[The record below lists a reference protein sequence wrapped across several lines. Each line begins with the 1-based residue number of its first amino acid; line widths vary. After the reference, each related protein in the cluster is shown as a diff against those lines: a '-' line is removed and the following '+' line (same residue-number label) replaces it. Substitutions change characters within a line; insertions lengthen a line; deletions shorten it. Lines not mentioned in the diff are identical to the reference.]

1 MSLRNL
7 PVRPNLRQL
16 RQQAKDLKRSFNLH
30 DPEAIALVSEF
41 GAREIPPGEAKL
53 ADAQGALARSY
64 GVQSWQRLVLA
75 CRLVDAIWED
85 DVRAVQNLIARNPFL
100 LHEDARGVA
109 SNWGPP
115 MSHAANLGRDSII
128 AALLELGAE
137 DIQHAFD
144 RACLQGQ
151 LETART
157 LHAAG
162 ARLERGI
169 VMGPAET
176 QSGDGLEFLLSLG
189 ARIEDESGDPL
200 APVGLILETY
210 SRNPRGKHKCLRLLE
225 RHGIDLPRTPPM
237 AVHQGRLDLLERYVD
252 ADPTVLTRRFSH
264 AEIYPPALGCHADET
279 LALCGTPLDG
289 GTLLHL
295 CVDYDEF
302 DMARWLIERGADVNA
317 GSTVDGEGFG
327 GHTPL
332 FGCVVSQPY
341 QTGLRRDASFATLLL
356 DNGADPTVRASLKKE
371 LRFVSDESLHEYRDV
386 TALEWGEQFHDRSW
400 VNEKVLTLLR
410 TRGRGIH

>member
-1 MSLRNL
+1 MPIRHL
-7 PVRPNLRQL
+7 PVRPSLKQL
-16 RQQAKDLKRSFNLH
+16 RQQAKDLKRSFNAH
-30 DPEAIALVSEF
+30 DPEALALVSEYSP
-41 GAREIPPGEAKL
+41 GDVLPGEAKL
-53 ADAQGALARSY
+53 ADAQRALARSY
-64 GVQSWQRLVLA
+64 GIHSWQRLVLA

-85 DVRAVQNLIARNPFL
+85 DVKAVRELVSRNPFL
-100 LHEDARGVA
+100 LHEDARGVT

-115 MSHAANLGRDSII
+115 MSHAANLGRDAII
-128 AALLELGAE
+128 AALLELGAP
-137 DIQHAFD
+137 DLQHAFD

-151 LETART
+151 LDTARK

-162 ARLERGI
+162 ARLEPGI

-176 QSGDGLEFLLSLG
+176 QNGDGLEFLLSLG
-189 ARIEDESGDPL
+189 AKIEDESGDPL
-200 APVGLILETY
+200 APVALVLETY

-225 RHGIDLPRTPPM
+225 RHGIDLPRTPAM

-252 ADPTVLTRRFSH
+252 EDPGILTQRFAH
-264 AEIYPPALGCHADET
+264 TDIYPRALGCHEDKT

-295 CVDYDEF
+295 CVDYDELE
-302 DMARWLIERGADVNA
+302 MARWLIGRGADVNA
-317 GSTVDGEGFG
+317 RSRIDAEGFG

-341 QTGLRRDASFATLLL
+341 QTGLRRDAGFARLLL
-356 DNGADPTVRASLKKE
+356 DNGADPAVRASLRKQ

-386 TALEWGEQFHDRSW
+386 TALEWGERFHAPSW
-400 VNEKVLTLLR
+400 VNVEVINVLRSLEPR
-410 TRGRGIH
+410 VS